1 MISYEDEL
9 TRNRVSANRRV
20 KLIRGMSGT
29 LLLVAAL
36 AALISLIAILTKPSA
51 EEAGYGN
58 LTAAELKLR
67 LEQEHDLVRLDVRTP
82 EEFTGPLGHLVG
94 AILIPVQ
101 ELETRI
107 HELDEYKEQ
116 EIIVYCR
123 SGNRSRIASEILLQH
138 EFKATNL
145 LGGMRAWNAM
155 TEVPSS
161 SNIEE
166 RESPELM
173 QKKR

>member
-1 MISYEDEL
+1 M
-9 TRNRVSANRRV
+9 NRTI
-20 KLIRGMSGT
+20 LI
-29 LLLVAAL
+29 LVAVL
-36 AALISLIAILTKPSA
+36 AALISLTALLTRPSA

-58 LTAAELKLR
+58 LTPAELKHR
-67 LEQEHDLVRLDVRTP
+67 LEEEDDLVLLDVRTP

-123 SGNRSRIASEILLQH
+123 SGNRSRVASEILLEH

-155 TEVPSS
+155 KEVPSS

-166 RESPELM
+166 LESPELM
-173 QKKR
+173 EKKR